1 MFGSRTI
8 VRILLKA
15 GADSNIRNQKGV
27 STLYFATMYRKT
39 HCLQALLEAGAD
51 TEYMDEEGSYAGRA
65 RGQDP
70 EISWRE
76 L

>member
-15 GADSNIRNQKGV
+15 GADPNIRNQEGV
-27 STLYFATMYRKT
+27 STLYFATMYRET
-39 HCLQALLEAGAD
+39 HCLQALWEAGAD

-70 EISWRE
+70 EISWSE